1 MGQESA
7 GMPGAKL
14 VIERDGLQ
22 GVISGL
28 AGRGYR
34 VIGPTARDGAI
45 VYDNTALLDDLP
57 VGWTDHQDAG
67 RYRIERRADA
77 ALFGYAVG
85 PHSWKRFLHPPIER
99 LWQAR
104 RDGDG
109 FSILEN
115 EEAAQP
121 LAFIGVRACELRA
134 ITIQDRVLLA
144 GQYLDKTYNAPRAC
158 LYRRGQ
164 LRRGPWHL
172 LLCFDGCGAPSQNR
186 F

>member
-1 MGQESA
+1 
-7 GMPGAKL
+7 MPGAKL
-14 VIERDGLQ
+14 VIQRDGLQ
-22 GVISGL
+22 GIISGL

-34 VIGPTARDGAI
+34 VIGPTPRDGAI
-45 VYDNTALLDDLP
+45 VYDSIALLDDLP

-67 RYRIERRADA
+67 RYR
-77 ALFGYAVG
+77 
-85 PHSWKRFLHPPIER
+85 IER

-134 ITIQDRVLLA
+134 ITIQDRVFLT
-144 GQYLDKTYNAPRAC
+144 GQYLDKDLQDPSRAR

-164 LRRGPWHL
+164 LRRGRRHL
-172 LLCFDGCGAPSQNR
+172 LLRFDGRGASSRDR